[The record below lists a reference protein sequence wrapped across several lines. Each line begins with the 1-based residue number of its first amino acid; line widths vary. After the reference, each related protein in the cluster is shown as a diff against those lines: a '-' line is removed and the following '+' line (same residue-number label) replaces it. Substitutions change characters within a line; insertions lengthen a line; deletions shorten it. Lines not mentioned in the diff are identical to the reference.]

1 LQVVLLEEVID
12 KITEKVS
19 EENKRRGSKGDAL
32 TIAVAALK
40 YAIIRIEASKDVE
53 FSWEKA
59 LEFEG
64 NTGPYLL
71 YSYARASSIIR
82 KVKKSKAKL
91 EIFDLSKEEGALLT
105 KIESFPTIVKKAYE
119 ELAPNLIANYAFEL
133 CQMFN
138 EFYHAHQVLGSKEEG
153 FRLKLIDA
161 FRNVLKKSLNLL
173 GIEELEEM

>member
-1 LQVVLLEEVID
+1 MPVKELE
-12 KITEKVS
+12 
-19 EENKRRGSKGDAL
+19 KRAR
-32 TIAVAALK
+32 AVALA
-40 YAIIRIEASKDVE
+40 AIIYGDLKNYRESDSVFDIER
-53 FSWEKA
+53 F

-82 KVKKSKAKL
+82 KVKKSRAKL

-105 KIESFPTIVKKAYE
+105 KVGDFPGVVRKAYGE
-119 ELAPNLIANYAFEL
+119 RAPNLVANYAFEL

-138 EFYHAHQVLGSKEEG
+138 EFYHAHQVIGSKEEV
-153 FRLKLIDA
+153 FRLKLIEA
-161 FRNVLKKSLNLL
+161 FRSVLKKSLNLL

>member
-1 LQVVLLEEVID
+1 M
-12 KITEKVS
+12 
-19 EENKRRGSKGDAL
+19 
-32 TIAVAALK
+32 AALK
-40 YAIIRIEASKDVE
+40 YAIIRIEAARDVE
-53 FSWEKA
+53 FSWERA

-91 EIFDLSKEEGALLT
+91 KIFDLSKEESALLT
-105 KIESFPTIVKKAYE
+105 KIGNFPEVVKKAYN

-133 CQMFN
+133 CQIFN
-138 EFYHAHQVLGSKEEG
+138 EFYHAHQVIGSKEEV

-161 FRNVLKKSLNLL
+161 FRSVLKKSLNLL